1 MRIQYLQHVPFEGL
15 GHIETWARQQ
25 GHGLTATALFN
36 GEALPS
42 LEAFDLLVIMGGP
55 MGVYDTAE
63 YAWLTPEK
71 RFIEQVLAAEKKVL
85 GICLGAQLLADVLG
99 AKVYKNR
106 HKEIG
111 WHPVTRAVGAQRRPW
126 DSLFPEQFFAFHW
139 HGDTFDLPA
148 GAIHLAQSQA
158 CPHQAFFYPPGALG
172 LQFHLESTEQSIAQL
187 LFHCGHELAPA
198 PYIQGEA
205 DIRGQKER
213 IAPSNEGMESILNF
227 LVES

>member
-1 MRIQYLQHVPFEGL
+1 MRIHYLQHVPFEGL

-25 GHGLTATALFN
+25 GHGLTATALFG
-36 GEALPS
+36 GEPLPP
-42 LEAFDLLVIMGGP
+42 LDAFDLLVVMGGP

-71 RFIEQVLAAEKKVL
+71 RFIEQVLAAEKKLL

-99 AKVYKNR
+99 ARVFKNR

-111 WHPVTRAVGAQRRPW
+111 WFPVTRAVGAQSQPW
-126 DSLFPEQFFAFHW
+126 DSFFSERFFAFHW

-148 GAIHLAQSQA
+148 GAVHLAQSEA
-158 CPHQAFFYPPGALG
+158 CRHQAFFYPPGALG

-187 LFHCGHELAPA
+187 LFHCGHELAPE
-198 PYIQGEA
+198 PYILSEA
-205 DIRGQKER
+205 DIRGQNER
-213 IAPSNEGMESILNF
+213 IAPSNERMESILNF
-227 LVES
+227 LVAS